1 MIKFKSSSSHK
12 GKISCCSFLGASELP
27 PVGNIGQEVERRIL
41 KEIGARRQPRSG
53 GIPGFPNDGTIGR
66 YLIEVKSTTK
76 KSLGLKRKW
85 LEDLEENA
93 LTSGRIPVLVIVF
106 PERLEIVKVA
116 PDKESFGAA
125 SSRVQPQEWVAIPR
139 WKFERLTKNWRKG

>member
-1 MIKFKSSSSHK
+1 MSNPN
-12 GKISCCSFLGASELP
+12 L
-27 PVGNIGQEVERRIL
+27 GQEIERRIL

-93 LTSGRIPVLVIVF
+93 LTHGKTPAIIVVF
-106 PERLEIVKVA
+106 NDAK
-116 PDKESFGAA
+116 
-125 SSRVQPQEWVAIPR
+125 RVTNQRQEWVAVPR